1 MSKKNQLVLYLYELF
16 ISVLSTEAVMCSRS
30 SDAFYGHFMYTVIHQ
45 HYTELNI
52 FMIKKYRLFWY
63 VDEMY

>member
-1 MSKKNQLVLYLYELF
+1 MS
-16 ISVLSTEAVMCSRS
+16 SLSAVMCSRS

-52 FMIKKYRLFWY
+52 FMIKNIDSFGMLMKCINNTMTTFTYWVL
-63 VDEMY
+63 V